1 MADKL
6 TTYSDI
12 MAELQSL
19 ANPANVEGMSR
30 FGIRPKTTGF
40 GISVVD
46 VRAIASAERIQQQDS
61 KAARWI
67 AADALRELVSD
78 KTQQRLKK

>member
-30 FGIRPKTTGF
+30 FGIRPKTTVYR
-40 GISVVD
+40 ISVVD
-46 VRAIASAERIQQQDS
+46 VRAIARAERIQQHES

-67 AADALRELVSD
+67 AADALRELSSD
-78 KTQQRLKK
+78 KTQQRLK